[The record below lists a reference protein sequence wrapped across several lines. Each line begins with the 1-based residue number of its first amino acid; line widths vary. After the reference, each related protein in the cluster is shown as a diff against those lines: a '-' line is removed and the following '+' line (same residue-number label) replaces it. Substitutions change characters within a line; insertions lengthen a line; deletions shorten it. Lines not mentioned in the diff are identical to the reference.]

1 MRTAA
6 LILSSLLLTC
16 CTMTAESLSWMQ
28 SAELTASNGGAG
40 DQLGECA
47 AISGNTVVLGAP
59 QAAVGSNNQ
68 EGAAFVYVKPATG
81 WRDTIQLARLT
92 PSDGQ
97 PAVHF
102 GSSVAIDGNVIVVG
116 EPFAKIG
123 SHGNQGALYVF
134 VEPAGG
140 WKDMTETAKLT
151 ASDGQIFDELGG
163 SVAILGK
170 TIVGSAPFATIQ
182 ATGSAGAV
190 YVFTEPKSGWR
201 NATEHAKLTPSDPVF
216 GGEMGYSV
224 SFSGKTIAAGAPYYG
239 THKPGAAY
247 VFVEPSGGWKNATQT
262 AKLTGS
268 HATNDDLLGF
278 SISINGN
285 TVVAGAPD
293 ENIGSNIEQ
302 GAAYVWVEP
311 SSGWKNMRQTAKVT
325 ASDGSGGNFLGY
337 AVSLAG
343 KTLATGAI
351 GVTVGSNAD
360 QGAVYLY
367 SKPANG
373 WKTTSKFKAK
383 LTASDG
389 TSLAWF
395 GNSVRVVNS
404 TVVAG
409 APGQTIGGNSQQ
421 GLAYVFEKQ

>member
-1 MRTAA
+1 MRTIA
-6 LILSSLLLTC
+6 LILLSVVLTC
-16 CTMTAESLSWMQ
+16 CMMAAESLNWTQ
-28 SAELTASNGGAG
+28 RAELTASSGGAG

-47 AISGNTVVLGAP
+47 AISGNIVVLGAP

-68 EGAAFVYVKPATG
+68 EGAAFVYVKPTNG
-81 WRDTIQLARLT
+81 WTDMTQVARLT

-134 VEPAGG
+134 VKPAGG

-163 SVAILGK
+163 SVAIRGN

-182 ATGSAGAV
+182 STGSAGAV
-190 YVFTEPKSGWR
+190 YVFTKAKTGWK
-201 NATEHAKLTPSDPVF
+201 NETEHAKLTPSDPAF

-224 SFSGKTIAAGAPYYG
+224 SFSGKTIAAGAPYFG

-247 VFVEPSGGWKNATQT
+247 VFVEPGGGWKDATQT

-268 HATNDDLLGF
+268 HAANDDLLGF
-278 SISINGN
+278 SISIHGN

-293 ENIGSNIEQ
+293 ENIGSNNEQ
-302 GAAYVWVEP
+302 GAAYIWVEP

-325 ASDGSGGNFLGY
+325 AFDGTGGNFLGY
-337 AVSLAG
+337 SVSLAG

-351 GVTVGSNAD
+351 GVTIGSNAD

-367 SKPANG
+367 TKPGRG
-373 WKTTSKFKAK
+373 WKTTSKFNGK

-389 TSLAWF
+389 TALAWF
-395 GNSVRVVNS
+395 GNSVRIVNS

-421 GLAYVFEKQ
+421 GLGYVFEQQ